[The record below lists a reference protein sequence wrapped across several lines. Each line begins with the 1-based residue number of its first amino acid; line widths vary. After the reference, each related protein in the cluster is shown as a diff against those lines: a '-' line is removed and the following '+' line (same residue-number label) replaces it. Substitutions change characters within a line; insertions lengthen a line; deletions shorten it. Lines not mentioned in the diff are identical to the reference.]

1 MGMIALG
8 VIALFLA
15 FLACG
20 VPVFAAM
27 GLSAVVGSYLLGG
40 SGDLFQDAAISA
52 YNALNSFVLL
62 AVPLYILAGTLL
74 EQTGLSGRLF
84 TFASSLVSGI
94 RGGLGVATVI
104 ACSIFAAISGS
115 SVATAATIG
124 LVAIPVLASNGYPLE
139 RAGGLI
145 AAGGTLGILI
155 PPSIALILYGVLTD
169 QSIGA
174 LFVAGVIP
182 GIVLACLMALY
193 TMAINPR
200 DPNASNPSVADI
212 LKATV
217 DAGPILLLP
226 ILIFAGIYTGV
237 ATATEAAALAVAYI
251 IIVGLGSRTLGWKQF
266 VQAGLSAAHASVMI
280 FMLVAFGALMTQFFT
295 VTGLP
300 QTITTLIAESGLGF
314 FGTVTLM
321 VVFYL
326 ILGMFLEALS
336 MMLITIPILFPVA
349 KAAGIEPLA
358 FGVFVVLAIEA
369 AQITPPV
376 GINLFTISQI
386 GKVPFHSMARAI
398 VPYVVLLVLM
408 MYLIVYW
415 QDIATWLP
423 RTMDYKQ

>member
-8 VIALFLA
+8 VIALFLV

-182 GIVLACLMALY
+182 GITLAALMALY

-226 ILIFAGIYTGV
+226 VLIFAGIYTGV

-266 VQAGLSAAHASVMI
+266 VRAGLSAAHASVMI

-295 VTGLP
+295 VTGIP

-349 KAAGIEPLA
+349 KAVGIEPLA

-415 QDIATWLP
+415 QDLAMWLP

>member
-1 MGMIALG
+1 MGTIALG
-8 VIALFLA
+8 IIVLFL
-15 FLACG
+15 LCLVCG

-27 GLSAVVGSYLLGG
+27 GFAAFVGSYFLG
-40 SGDLFQDAAISA
+40 SASDMFQDVAISA

-74 EQTGLSGRLF
+74 EQTGLSVRLF
-84 TFASSLVSGI
+84 TFATSLVSGI

-124 LVAIPVLASNGYPLE
+124 LVAIPVLASKGYALE

-174 LFVAGVIP
+174 LFVAGIIP
-182 GIVLACLMALY
+182 GVVLACLMALY
-193 TMAINPR
+193 IIVMNPR
-200 DPNASNPSVADI
+200 DPDAPGVSAGEVI
-212 LKATV
+212 RATA

-226 ILIFAGIYTGV
+226 VLIFASIYTGV
-237 ATATEAAALAVAYI
+237 ATATEAAALAVVYI
-251 IIVGLGSRTLGWKQF
+251 VAVGLWSGTLGWKRF
-266 VQAGLSAAHASVMI
+266 AQAGLSAAHASVMI
-280 FMLVAFGALMTQFFT
+280 LMLVAFGALMTHFFT

-300 QTITTLIAESGLGF
+300 QTVTASIAQSGLGF
-314 FGTVTLM
+314 FGVVTLM
-321 VVFYL
+321 IVFYI

-349 KAAGIEPLA
+349 KAVGIDPLA

-376 GINLFTISQI
+376 GINLFTIAQI
-386 GKVPFHSMARAI
+386 GKVPFQRMARSI
-398 VPYVVLLVLM
+398 IPYVLLLIFM

-415 QDIATWLP
+415 QELATWLP
-423 RTMDYKQ
+423 RTMDYKK